1 MKVLVISHMYPSTFN
16 EVDGIFVHEQAKA
29 LVKEGIEVKVVSP
42 IPWTPFPIN
51 HLSPKWKAYSMIPL
65 RSAWDGI
72 EVHYPRYRTYPKE
85 MLFASSGWRMY
96 QGIKRPVDKIHQKFP
111 FDLIHAHA
119 ALPAGYAAVLI
130 ARRYRR
136 PLVITVHGYDLQV
149 TFYKSA
155 KCRSVLLRTLEQA
168 NRVITVSTKLGN
180 LAKAN
185 IEFSEKVVVINNG
198 INVEGCV
205 SVEGNLS
212 PNYTDHRILL
222 SVSSLIATK
231 GIDLNLRAIS
241 RLVDKYPN
249 LKYVVIGGGPQT
261 AVLRKLTSKL
271 NLDKHVEFLGQLPHE
286 EVLSYMA
293 IADVFS
299 LPSWKEGFGIVYLEA
314 MASGKPVIGCRG
326 EGIEDVIENGRTGV
340 LVKPKDVDSLAE
352 VLDFLLSH
360 PKEAQAI
367 GEQARRL
374 VTENYTWE
382 ENAEKIIQVYEDVL
396 CEA

>member
-85 MLFASSGWRMY
+85 MLF
-96 QGIKRPVDKIHQKFP
+96 
-111 FDLIHAHA
+111 
-119 ALPAGYAAVLI
+119 
-130 ARRYRR
+130 
-136 PLVITVHGYDLQV
+136 LQV